1 MTSFEIFG
9 FQKPSNTN
17 YGFITIRL
25 SYTNQ
30 EMKGFGDNLEEKVNS
45 DFRNQFS
52 SFEKMSGYANDD
64 IRSYNENL
72 TSNV

>member
-1 MTSFEIFG
+1 
-9 FQKPSNTN
+9 
-17 YGFITIRL
+17 
-25 SYTNQ
+25 
-30 EMKGFGDNLEEKVNS
+30 MKGFGDNLEEKVNS

-72 TSNV
+72 TSNVQQLLNKRREKADVFFSFSKALKIPST